1 MSTETGPRVTA
12 AVAGVAAAVATAF
25 ISYGASLVAVVAVCI
40 AWNIARRRGKPF
52 TRGVSW
58 LFGVGSVALGLVI
71 VLGTFATQVPKESF
85 SSFGKA
91 LDSVQTAPPP
101 QPPEW
106 LKKITP
112 PNAQQPTPI
121 TNSLIRSRAFTI
133 WTGVMGVSFAIAL
146 ASAYAGTLGWGAS
159 ILLLYGATGTWL
171 PRARPATGAS
181 PQPAAPSA

>member
-1 MSTETGPRVTA
+1 VRAERGSRVTA

-25 ISYGASLVAVVAVCI
+25 ISYGASLVAVVAVCT
-40 AWNIARRRGKPF
+40 AWLIARRRGKPF
-52 TRGVSW
+52 TRGISW

-71 VLGTFATQVPKESF
+71 VLGAFATQVPKASF
-85 SSFGKA
+85 SAFGKA
-91 LDSVQTAPPP
+91 LDSVQASPPP

-112 PNAQQPTPI
+112 PNAQQPAPI

-133 WTGVMGVSFAIAL
+133 WTGVMGVSFTIAL

-159 ILLLYGATGTWL
+159 MLLLYGATGAWL
-171 PRARPATGAS
+171 PRAKPGT
-181 PQPAAPSA
+181 AAGPVSTAPIA